1 MNEEETMA
9 MAVAETAV
17 ATTMRWRMKKKDE
30 EEDRGGEEEEWL
42 TGWPQ
47 RTWSKPNLPVLP
59 LATTTT
65 YRTITC
71 NQSIS
76 GLQLHLSLFSFLS
89 FFLFYLM
96 HRVRQNSG
104 ILCVFSAS
112 STDVIVFHMAKRF
125 SPRKFC

>member
-47 RTWSKPNLPVLP
+47 RT
-59 LATTTT
+59 
-65 YRTITC
+65 
-71 NQSIS
+71 
-76 GLQLHLSLFSFLS
+76 
-89 FFLFYLM
+89 
-96 HRVRQNSG
+96 
-104 ILCVFSAS
+104 
-112 STDVIVFHMAKRF
+112 
-125 SPRKFC
+125 